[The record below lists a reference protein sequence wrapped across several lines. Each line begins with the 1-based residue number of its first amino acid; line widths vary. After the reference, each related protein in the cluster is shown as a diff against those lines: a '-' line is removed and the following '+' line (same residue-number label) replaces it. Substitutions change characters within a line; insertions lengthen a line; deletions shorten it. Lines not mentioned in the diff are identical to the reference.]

1 MQLWSLTGLG
11 LLCQPTGHTPS
22 CPTSVVRNMRS
33 FIGALLCLAA
43 GFALP
48 LAAVV
53 GWGLWLERRDEF
65 DKIVSLTASYLAQLG
80 LPSTIGIE
88 IFGPVIVVLTLILIW
103 LIAGS
108 KVERAKWMGIGASL
122 FAIIVIGLM
131 IAN

>member
-1 MQLWSLTGLG
+1 
-11 LLCQPTGHTPS
+11 
-22 CPTSVVRNMRS
+22 MRS
-33 FIGALLCLAA
+33 FIGALLCLAS

-53 GWGLWLERRDEF
+53 GWGLWLERREEF
-65 DKIVSLTASYLAQLG
+65 ENIINQTAGYLAQFG
-80 LPSTIGIE
+80 IPSSIGIE
-88 IFGPVIVVLTLILIW
+88 IVGPIVVVLSLVLIW

-122 FAIIVIGLM
+122 FAVIVIGLM